1 MSNNTETANLF
12 SFLHDKKIKFI
23 DLCAGIGGG
32 RLGLEHAGF
41 ECVGFS
47 EILPSSIQTYKFFFD
62 TSNECELGDLT
73 KLDPKEIPDTDL
85 LIAGFPCQTF
95 SIVGKRAGFQDERG
109 QIIFH
114 ISNILKEKN
123 IKYFILENVK
133 GLVNHDHGNT
143 LKTIIRLLEDTG
155 YVVYHKVLASND
167 FGLPQKRER
176 IYLVGIKKDLTH
188 TDFAFPI
195 PQTKKPQIQDFL
207 VDDDSKYELKDLTT
221 LNKYLNNK
229 YNKDKYTLADILK
242 EDYLV
247 IDTRQSDIRFFRDYI
262 PTLRT
267 GRSGIMYVKN
277 GKLRRLSGK
286 ESLLMQGFGQN
297 IVAKAR
303 GFNDNMLLQ
312 QTGNAM
318 SVSVISAIADSL
330 KKTMK
335 KNGDV

>member
-1 MSNNTETANLF
+1 MTNSTENINLF
-12 SFLHDKKIKFI
+12 SFQHNKKIKFI

-73 KLDPKEIPDTDL
+73 RLDSKKIPDTDL

-114 ISNILKEKN
+114 ISKILKDKA

-143 LKTIIRLLEDTG
+143 LKTIIKLLEDTG

-176 IYLVGIKKDLTH
+176 IYLVGIKKDLEH
-188 TDFAFPI
+188 TDFSFPK
-195 PQTKKPQIQDFL
+195 PQTEKPKLQDFL
-207 VDDDSKYELKDLTT
+207 IDDNCKYEQNDLTT
-221 LNKYLNNK
+221 INKYLNNK
-229 YNKDKYTLADILK
+229 YNKDKYSLADILK

-286 ESLLMQGFGQN
+286 ESLLMQGFDKN
-297 IVAKAR
+297 ITAKAK
-303 GFNDNMLLQ
+303 GFNDNILLQ

-318 SVSVISAIADSL
+318 SVNVIAAIANSL
-330 KKTMK
+330 KETMK
-335 KNGDV
+335 KNGDA

>member
-1 MSNNTETANLF
+1 M
-12 SFLHDKKIKFI
+12 
-23 DLCAGIGGG
+23 
-32 RLGLEHAGF
+32 
-41 ECVGFS
+41 
-47 EILPSSIQTYKFFFD
+47 
-62 TSNECELGDLT
+62 
-73 KLDPKEIPDTDL
+73 
-85 LIAGFPCQTF
+85 
-95 SIVGKRAGFQDERG
+95 
-109 QIIFH
+109 
-114 ISNILKEKN
+114 
-123 IKYFILENVK
+123 
-133 GLVNHDHGNT
+133 
-143 LKTIIRLLEDTG
+143 
-155 YVVYHKVLASND
+155 
-167 FGLPQKRER
+167 
-176 IYLVGIKKDLTH
+176 
-188 TDFAFPI
+188 
-195 PQTKKPQIQDFL
+195 
-207 VDDDSKYELKDLTT
+207 
-221 LNKYLNNK
+221 NNK